1 VKPISATFLFL
12 VLAAFLIVLPVAH
25 SQSVSGKDVVAPAAY
40 VSYDPVARGM
50 SFQVA
55 VVMKIRPGFHVNA
68 REVTE
73 DYLIPTD
80 LRAEVPAGFKISEVV
95 YPKGTLQTFAFSKSK
110 QLNVYTDTVTVCLPL
125 TVLPNAP
132 VGPQHLA
139 MKLRYQ
145 ACSTEICLPPVTKDV
160 EATITVV
167 ANQSAAKPA
176 NAEIFAKK

>member
-1 VKPISATFLFL
+1 VKPIPGTLLFL
-12 VLAAFLIVLPVAH
+12 ALAAFLIVLPVAR
-25 SQSVSGKDVVAPAAY
+25 SQYVSGKDVVAPAAY

-50 SFQVA
+50 AFQVA
-55 VVMKIRPGFHVNA
+55 VVMKIRQGFHVNA

-80 LRAEVPAGFKISEVV
+80 LRPEVPAGFKISDVV
-95 YPKGTLQTFAFSKSK
+95 YPKGTLQTFAFSKDK
-110 QLNVYTDTVTVCLPL
+110 QLNVYTDTVTVRLPL

-132 VGPQHLA
+132 LGPQHLA

-160 EATITVV
+160 EATINVV

-176 NAEIFAKK
+176 NLEIFARK

>member
-1 VKPISATFLFL
+1 MKKIVPTLLFSA
-12 VLAAFLIVLPVAH
+12 LAALLVHLPATH
-25 SQSVSGKDVVAPAAY
+25 AQTVSGKDVVAPTAY

-55 VVMKIRPGFHVNA
+55 VVLKIRPGFHVNA

-80 LRAEVPAGFKISEVV
+80 LRAEVPAGFKLSDVI
-95 YPKGTLQTFAFSKSK
+95 YPKGTLQTFTFAKGK
-110 QLNVYTDTVTVCLPL
+110 QLNVYTDTVTVRLPL

-132 VGPQHLA
+132 TGPQHLA

-160 EATITVV
+160 ETTINVV
-167 ANQSAAKPA
+167 AAQSAAKPA
-176 NAEIFAKK
+176 SAEIFEKK

>member
-1 VKPISATFLFL
+1 VKRIAATLLFL
-12 VLAAFLIVLPVAH
+12 VLAAFLTFLPVAH

-50 SFQVA
+50 AFQVA
-55 VVMKIRPGFHVNA
+55 VVLKIRTGFHVNA

-80 LRAEVPAGFKISEVV
+80 LRAEVPAGFKVSDVI
-95 YPKGTLQTFAFSKSK
+95 YPKGTLQTFAFSKDK
-110 QLNVYTDTVTVCLPL
+110 QLNVYTDTVTVRLPL
-125 TVLPNAP
+125 TVLLNAP

-160 EATITVV
+160 EATINVV
-167 ANQSAAKPA
+167 AGQSAAKPA
-176 NAEIFAKK
+176 NPEIFSKK